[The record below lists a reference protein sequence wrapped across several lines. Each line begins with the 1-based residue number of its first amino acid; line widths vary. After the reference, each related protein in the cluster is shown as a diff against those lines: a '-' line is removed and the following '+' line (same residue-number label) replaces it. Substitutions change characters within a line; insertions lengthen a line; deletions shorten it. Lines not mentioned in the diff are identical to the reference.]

1 MMKAPI
7 GLRNLAGDLWSLCCG
22 ARRLEFDFGAQTLE
36 IAMDDGHGQL
46 LAEQHLTAL
55 RVERGNRR
63 AQFQLDAVYW
73 PPRRRPA
80 LRQLAAAPDA
90 PVPLPMQS
98 GRFACSSQLSFIRDL
113 CSFHR

>member
-1 MMKAPI
+1 MILPLTWPVFEFQVTGSATLNFVAMMKAPI

-46 LAEQHLTAL
+46 LAKQHLTAL

-63 AQFQLDAVYW
+63 AQFQLDA
-73 PPRRRPA
+73 A
-80 LRQLAAAPDA
+80 
-90 PVPLPMQS
+90 
-98 GRFACSSQLSFIRDL
+98 
-113 CSFHR
+113 